1 MCIQSNE
8 LKAHLTTMHHLVND
22 SSEDNIDWEFWT
34 ALTDD
39 FGAVATKLPHLL
51 SAKLKAGIPDKLR
64 GVIWQAMSQASS
76 LHLETVYGQLV
87 AEHTPYER
95 VIQRDLARTFPTI
108 DMFKQEGGDG
118 QQALER
124 VLKAYSLYD
133 AHVGYCQGLAFLVGP
148 LLMNVS
154 EDSSSIIHFDILHE
168 FGTCN

>member
-1 MCIQSNE
+1 MQN
-8 LKAHLTTMHHLVND
+8 LVSD
-22 SSEDNIDWEFWT
+22 LSDTSEEIDWEFWT
-34 ALTDD
+34 ALTED

-51 SAKLKAGIPDKLR
+51 SAKLKAGIPSKLR
-64 GVIWQAMSQASS
+64 GVIWQAMSQSAS

-87 AEHTPYER
+87 AEHSPYER
-95 VIQRDLARTFPTI
+95 IIQRDLARTFPNV

-118 QQALER
+118 QKALER

-154 EDSSSIIHFDILHE
+154 YTME
-168 FGTCN
+168 